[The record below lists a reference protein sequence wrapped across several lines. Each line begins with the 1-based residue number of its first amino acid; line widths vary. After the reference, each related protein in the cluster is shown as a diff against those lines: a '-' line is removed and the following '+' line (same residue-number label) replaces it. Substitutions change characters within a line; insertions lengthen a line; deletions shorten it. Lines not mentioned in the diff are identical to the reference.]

1 MAVSVERE
9 KQPVAIIG
17 KDVLEIKHVGD
28 ITKLNGATLEP
39 VDCICG
45 GSPCQD
51 LSVAGKRAG
60 LAGER
65 SGLFMEQIRVIKE
78 MRQHDIDNGAD
89 PEDARPR
96 FGVWENVPGAFSSN
110 GGLDFKAVLEEFIR
124 VAEPDAP
131 DLPMPAKGW
140 PHTGCYYDELG
151 GWSVAWRVH
160 DAQFWG
166 VPQRRKRIALVAD
179 FGGLAAPEVL
189 FERESVSGDP
199 HADGEEGEETARGVG
214 EGVEG
219 ADTPRG
225 AGLTC
230 GNPWDT
236 QSERVYQ
243 GDGAWHSLSSNSSG
257 GQSRDA
263 VVTPELAQTLT
274 ARHDSSPQPDIGSGQ
289 NVVVQETP
297 VFCLQGN
304 GIDRALT
311 AGCNGAGW
319 RENESYTLNTIDRPA
334 VAYSFDSLASNSMK
348 SKNPNSGCRAVQICK
363 TLDTTNPDPTK
374 NQGGIA
380 ILAFAQNQ
388 RDEVR
393 DLNDCAGAL
402 AAEPGMKQQTYV
414 MTTERERA

>member
-110 GGLDFKAVLEEFIR
+110 KGLDFKAVLEEFIR

-140 PHTGCYYDELG
+140 PHAGCYYDPLG

-199 HADGEEGEETARGVG
+199 HAGGTAREEAAGGVG
-214 EGVEG
+214 AG
-219 ADTPRG
+219 APG
-225 AGLTC
+225 AGAEGTA
-230 GNPWDT
+230 GV
-236 QSERVYQ
+236 SE
-243 GDGAWHSLSSNSSG
+243 
-257 GQSRDA
+257 
-263 VVTPELAQTLT
+263 
-274 ARHDSSPQPDIGSGQ
+274 
-289 NVVVQETP
+289 P

-311 AGCNGAGW
+311 AGCNGSGW

-334 VAYSFDSLASNSMK
+334 VAYGIDPVITTGGNCTAQGPCVYENVEATLKAAGPHAVSYSFDSLAP
-348 SKNPNSGCRAVQICK
+348 SKDR
-363 TLDTTNPDPTK
+363 
-374 NQGGIA
+374 
-380 ILAFAQNQ
+380 
-388 RDEVR
+388 
-393 DLNDCAGAL
+393 
-402 AAEPGMKQQTYV
+402 
-414 MTTERERA
+414 ERERHNETA